1 MYEKT
6 MKEVLSDIWNRA
18 FAKKIGF
25 NEKYF
30 SFTYNKNKETF
41 LVTMRLEYTISDCD
55 LFINEI
61 SYEITNEKL
70 GGRIVRYG
78 RISKFK
84 GFSQEK
90 SFYNKTR
97 KEINST
103 IAIYMD
109 KESFKNYLPY
119 DFLNAYYKKEPK

>member
-25 NEKYF
+25 NEKSF

-41 LVTMRLEYTISDCD
+41 LVTMYLEYTISDCD

-61 SYEITNEKL
+61 RYEITNEKL
-70 GGRIVRYG
+70 GGRIVRHG
-78 RISKFK
+78 KISKFK

-90 SFYNKTR
+90 SFYNKIR
-97 KEINST
+97 KEVNTT
-103 IAIYMD
+103 IDIYTD
-109 KESFKNYLPY
+109 EDRFKNYLNY
-119 DFLNAYYKKEPK
+119 SILSCYYKKERK

>member
-25 NEKYF
+25 NEKSF

-41 LVTMRLEYTISDCD
+41 LVIMRLEYTISDCD

-61 SYEITNEKL
+61 SYEIT
-70 GGRIVRYG
+70 
-78 RISKFK
+78 
-84 GFSQEK
+84 
-90 SFYNKTR
+90 
-97 KEINST
+97 
-103 IAIYMD
+103 
-109 KESFKNYLPY
+109 
-119 DFLNAYYKKEPK
+119 

>member
-6 MKEVLSDIWNRA
+6 MKEVLSDIWNRV

-41 LVTMRLEYTISDCD
+41 LVSMYIECIIRDCD
-55 LFINEI
+55 LFITEI
-61 SYEITNEKL
+61 RYEITNEKL
-70 GGRIVRYG
+70 GGLIVRHG
-78 RISKFK
+78 QISKFK

-90 SFYNKTR
+90 SFYNKIR
-97 KEINST
+97 KEVNTT
-103 IAIYMD
+103 IDIYTD
-109 KESFKNYLPY
+109 EDRFKNYLNY
-119 DFLNAYYKKEPK
+119 SILSCYYKKETK

>member
-18 FAKKIGF
+18 FAKKLVF

-30 SFTYNKNKETF
+30 YFTYNKNKETF
-41 LVTMRLEYTISDCD
+41 LVTMFFEYIISDCD

-61 SYEITNEKL
+61 RYEITNEKL
-70 GGRIVRYG
+70 GGCIVRHG
-78 RISKFK
+78 QISRFK

-90 SFYNKTR
+90 SFYNKIR
-97 KEINST
+97 KEINSS

-109 KESFKNYLPY
+109 KESFKNYTRY
-119 DFLNAYYKKEPK
+119 HF